1 MTFILGFQMA
11 VVYLQQA
18 GGMELVIQQKNVA
31 TGVEMRAENVQE
43 AMEFAVFVSI
53 YLVIYTIQ

>member
-1 MTFILGFQMA
+1 MA

-31 TGVEMRAENVQE
+31 TEVEMRAENVRE
-43 AMEFAVFVSI
+43 AMEFAVFVSF
-53 YLVIYTIQ
+53 L